1 MALGYHRVETPCEST
16 GHSVQEVLGRLGS
29 GCGQGE
35 WGSVTGAPRPVT
47 QRLGRSNLK
56 CICRVWWLE
65 LRSPER
71 AHLRSGPGCEGLWAA
86 GQEVRM
92 GVTGLRSEGVVLWN
106 VGVDWP
112 PGGWAASNH
121 RLLSHSQG
129 AGVWDSRVSVC
140 CFWGLK
146 LRGPSA
152 FLTRH
157 PPHICLL

>member
-1 MALGYHRVETPCEST
+1 
-16 GHSVQEVLGRLGS
+16 
-29 GCGQGE
+29 
-35 WGSVTGAPRPVT
+35 
-47 QRLGRSNLK
+47 
-56 CICRVWWLE
+56 
-65 LRSPER
+65 
-71 AHLRSGPGCEGLWAA
+71 
-86 GQEVRM
+86 M

-129 AGVWDSRVSVC
+129 ARVWDSRVSVC

-152 FLTRH
+152 FLTASSPHLSPVRTLLCRDKAPLH
-157 PPHICLL
+157 PCNCTLTYNTITSAKILFPNKVTVAGAGG